1 MHGGTVM
8 LASSVQ
14 FALLH
19 KIATEVHHK
28 AKLMTSNNVSA
39 AYAASCLAR
48 SSKAFKSTLMHG
60 TCLALRCAHD
70 HSVLPFPHSVSA
82 SFVYIYSTF
91 LARMQFCIHIGGECF
106 TS

>member
-39 AYAASCLAR
+39 AYAASRLA
-48 SSKAFKSTLMHG
+48 
-60 TCLALRCAHD
+60 
-70 HSVLPFPHSVSA
+70 
-82 SFVYIYSTF
+82 
-91 LARMQFCIHIGGECF
+91 
-106 TS
+106 